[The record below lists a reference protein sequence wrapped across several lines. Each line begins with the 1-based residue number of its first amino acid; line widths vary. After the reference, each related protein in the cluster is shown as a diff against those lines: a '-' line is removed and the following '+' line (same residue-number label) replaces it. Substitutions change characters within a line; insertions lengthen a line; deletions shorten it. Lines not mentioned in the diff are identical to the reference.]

1 MTTTPRRRRRLG
13 HLAAAL
19 LLAPLGG
26 GCTVFTDYNDETR
39 DPRRAFERGDFAGAL
54 AGYRQG
60 LDATNDSLLYH
71 LEGGA
76 AAHVGGLYPDS
87 MRLFEVAYRKIE
99 EYQQRALAGDAAQV
113 AASILVNE
121 KTISYTGAV
130 FEQVLLQ
137 AYQAR
142 NYFLSGKRDGVIV
155 EVLRCYDIVAKAR
168 EIYEQELSATQ
179 GEAARNNE
187 GVDVAG
193 VTATMRQTYDYGD
206 LSGAED
212 VYEINYVRYLN
223 AFLREAC
230 ATDSADFNAA
240 WIDMKFVADRFGGE
254 EFVRRDLARLARRSG
269 AAEDAAA
276 AERGLAPLPR
286 DAGSVALFFECGMAP
301 RKTEVKVYFPTYM
314 GAAAIAMP
322 KYEAVPNPA
331 AAAMLVIGDQK
342 VRTTTLSNVQSI
354 AFRYQRDRLPL
365 LIAKQVVRLAAKV
378 AIQSGG
384 AAVIRNNA
392 GENAEAWAWLYGI
405 GMSIWNIASE
415 QADLRAWRTLPQTM
429 QVARVHLPEGQYPAK
444 LVLLGPGG
452 NPLNEVDL
460 GVVSIKAGRHR
471 MVNARSIGANL
482 FADVPAEPYDG
493 QVGPR
498 AAADTQVQD
507 LRRPDATAPAEDVRR
522 GPAPPRDEPRPEQRP
537 EQRPS
542 AQPPAGEARDLRQP
556 DADRSARDPLDPGAG
571 DPLDRLAR
579 LLQPGR
585 PVCFQMVF
593 EGGKG
598 RDVAGNTT
606 VDELRDESDERGRRL
621 VVLTS
626 NFVAEGAPHYFSF
639 VVRPD
644 GIEQVDLYLAPRG
657 AWELAPKDTFWFKSI
672 PGGEVRFDAPGRG
685 FASRRG
691 VCNVARGAKARGQVS
706 VYLRTYHVD
715 GAGALRY

>member
-1 MTTTPRRRRRLG
+1 MFTRRG
-13 HLAAAL
+13 QLAAIAAL

-39 DPRRAFERGDFAGAL
+39 DARHAFERGDFAGAL

-87 MRLFEVAYRKIE
+87 TRLFEVAYRKIE
-99 EYQQRALAGDAAQV
+99 EYQTRALAGDAAQV

-168 EIYEQELSATQ
+168 EIYEQELSAAQ
-179 GEAARNNE
+179 GEAGRNNE

-230 ATDSADFNAA
+230 ATDSADYNAA

-269 AAEDAAA
+269 AAEDAVA
-276 AERGLAPLPR
+276 AERGLPPLPR

-322 KYEAVPNPA
+322 KYEAVANPA
-331 AAAMLVIGDQK
+331 VAATLVIGDQQ
-342 VRTTTLSNVQSI
+342 VRTTTLSNLQSI

-384 AAVIRNNA
+384 AAVIQNNA
-392 GENAEAWAWLYGI
+392 GENAQAWAWLYGI

-429 QVARVHLPEGQYPAK
+429 QVARVHLPEGVYPAR

-452 NPLNEVDL
+452 NAINQVDL
-460 GVVSIKAGRHR
+460 GQVTIKAGRHR
-471 MVNARSIGANL
+471 MVNARSIGASL
-482 FADVPAEPYDG
+482 YADVPAEPYDG

-507 LRRPDATAPAEDVRR
+507 LRRPDVATPPVEAPAAPRPDRR
-522 GPAPPRDEPRPEQRP
+522 PEPRPETRDEPRPRG
-537 EQRPS
+537 
-542 AQPPAGEARDLRQP
+542 PAAGGEVRGEARDLRQP
-556 DADRSARDPLDPGAG
+556 DASRDPLDPGVG

-593 EGGKG
+593 ENGKG

-606 VDELRDESDERGRRL
+606 VDELRDETDERGRRL

-626 NFVAEGAPHYFSF
+626 NFMAEGAPHYFSF
-639 VVRPD
+639 VLRPD
-644 GIEQVDLYLAPRG
+644 GIEQVDLYHAPQR

-672 PGGEVRFDAPGRG
+672 PGGELRFEAPGRG